1 MPNYQNGKIYTIR
14 CWTDKNLIYVGSTT
28 QTLAQRLTQHK
39 TQSYN
44 HSRKLY
50 EMVNNNW
57 ENWYIELY
65 EEYPCDKKQL
75 LDKKEGEIIRLIGT
89 LNKNIAGRTLKE
101 WVKDN
106 PEKIQAYSKKY
117 HEEHKEENK
126 DIKKE
131 YDSIYREK
139 NKQKKAEN
147 DKEY

>member
-1 MPNYQNGKIYTIR
+1 
-14 CWTDKNLIYVGSTT
+14 
-28 QTLAQRLTQHK
+28 
-39 TQSYN
+39 
-44 HSRKLY
+44 
-50 EMVNNNW
+50 MVNNNW